1 MIIPYSTQKIDKK
14 DIQEVVKTLRSPF
27 LTQGPKVIKFEKEI
41 AKKVNVKYAA
51 ATNSATSALHISCM
65 ALGFKKG
72 DILWTTPN
80 TFVASSNCALHLGGK
95 IDFVDIDYLSGNIDL
110 NLLERKLFFAKKKNK
125 LPSILVPV
133 HFSGLPTYQD
143 HIYKLSKKY
152 NFKIIEDASHSLGAK
167 YKNESVGSCKWSDIS
182 IFSFHPV
189 KIITTFEGGVAVTNN
204 KSIYEKLK
212 LFLNHGIT
220 KDKKKFKYKIN
231 KLWYYEQQLL
241 GLNYRMTDVSASI
254 GLSQLKKL
262 KNFVNIRNNIAKKYD
277 KLLNKKYLSIP
288 KKTKNIY
295 SSFHLYVVKLKEKYQ
310 KYHESLFN
318 HLRKNK
324 INVNVHYIPVHLHPF
339 YRKLGF
345 KKGDFKISEK
355 HAQTSISIPIYP
367 GLKLKEIKKISRLIN
382 NFFLNLDK
390 KKFSKNV

>member
-152 NFKIIEDASHSLGAK
+152 NFKIIVVASLSLGAK

-212 LFLNHGIT
+212 II
-220 KDKKKFKYKIN
+220 FKP
-231 KLWYYEQQLL
+231 WDYE
-241 GLNYRMTDVSASI
+241 R
-254 GLSQLKKL
+254 
-262 KNFVNIRNNIAKKYD
+262 
-277 KLLNKKYLSIP
+277 
-288 KKTKNIY
+288 
-295 SSFHLYVVKLKEKYQ
+295 
-310 KYHESLFN
+310 
-318 HLRKNK
+318 
-324 INVNVHYIPVHLHPF
+324 
-339 YRKLGF
+339 
-345 KKGDFKISEK
+345 
-355 HAQTSISIPIYP
+355 
-367 GLKLKEIKKISRLIN
+367 
-382 NFFLNLDK
+382 
-390 KKFSKNV
+390 